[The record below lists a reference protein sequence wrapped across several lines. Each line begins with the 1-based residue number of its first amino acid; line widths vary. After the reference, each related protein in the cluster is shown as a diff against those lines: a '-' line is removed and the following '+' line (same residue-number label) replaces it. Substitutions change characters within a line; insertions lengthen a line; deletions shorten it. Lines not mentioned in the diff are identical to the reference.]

1 MKLRNLFLPNPGLD
15 KTLLDEVMKCAQRRQ
30 KRIGITME
38 SRRPQIVSGYF
49 SKYVHAFMFRGYF
62 IN

>member
-15 KTLLDEVMKCAQRRQ
+15 KALLNEVMECAQRRQ
-30 KRIGITME
+30 KLIEVTME
-38 SRRPQIVSGYF
+38 SRRLRIVSGYF
-49 SKYVHAFMFRGYF
+49 SKHVHAFMFRGDF